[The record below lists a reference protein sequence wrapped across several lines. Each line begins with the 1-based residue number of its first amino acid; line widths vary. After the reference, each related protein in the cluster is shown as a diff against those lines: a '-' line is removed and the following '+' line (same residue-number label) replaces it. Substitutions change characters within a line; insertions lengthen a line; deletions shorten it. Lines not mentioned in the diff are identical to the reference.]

1 MRLIL
6 TFGLSVVT
14 ILFSSLILG
23 QQPVSNFTALPV
35 SVCQGQPVTFT
46 NTSTTNGGS
55 AITDYAWDF
64 GDGYND
70 SIPNTTHI
78 YNTPG
83 TYSVTLTVTNS
94 SGLADFELKT
104 NYIIVKPA
112 PITSFS
118 VNGLGCT
125 VPLTVTFNNTGS
137 SGAGYSYN
145 WNFGN
150 SQTSPIANPPSQT
163 YSSAGT
169 YNVSLTITNNASG
182 CVTTVVEPLVVSNFQ
197 AGMTLPSVVCVNQ
210 QVDIS
215 DNSTAGAN
223 VWNWNVLP
231 STGSYVNGTSNSSQN
246 PSFTFTAAGTYTIQ
260 LSAQNTASGCSGSA
274 SQTITV
280 QPTPAPTFTAT
291 PLTNC
296 APSNVTFTNTSVGG
310 TSYVWTFGDFS
321 SGANNTSN
329 QTSPS
334 HIYANNGTYDVTL
347 TMTTATGC
355 IGALTLN
362 DYITVTDVL
371 ADFEA
376 DITGGCD
383 PLVVNF
389 SDLSVDPNSSNQI
402 TSWSWNFGGGTPNT
416 FNGQNPPP
424 ITYPIGLFDVSLT
437 VTTQSGCVGTVTL
450 NDYITVGTIN
460 ALSFSVDTLINC
472 IKTDFEFTST
482 VSTTPANPNPSE
494 LTYFWD
500 FTDGTSTEDDP
511 TYQFTSDTGYF
522 DVMLVVDFRGC
533 KDTVQIDSFIYINAP
548 IAKFSPENTLFC
560 NQGNNIAVDFTDD
573 ATHGVPSDD
582 ILMIWQWGDGT
593 PNTILDDPQLDDANQ
608 GDFTHTYTNYG
619 SYTIQQVI
627 YNYTTGCSDS
637 ITANVDISFLNANF
651 TYSNDSICQGDT
663 LDMFDN
669 SQTWLT
675 APNPHPLQS
684 WSFSMGDNPPGTVNM
699 GDTAYYAYMQSGL
712 FNITLTTTNSVGCS
726 ASSVLPINVLA
737 PPFAVIAISP
747 DPAIGCSPFP
757 VTFTGNAF
765 PMPPYTIPID
775 SMMFQYSDDNSTQ
788 TLNYNSAGTIANH
801 TFVGTGIFYGEMIA
815 IDQFGCYS
823 APASVPITITQPNSF
838 FSVDNVIC
846 NGDSVITDN
855 SSTGEGNLSYE
866 WYLDDFTSAP
876 ISTSL
881 NAATVLTETG
891 IPFGQTTS
899 THDLFL
905 ITTDG
910 NGCKDT
916 IGNLISVSIP
926 WAVPTYNF
934 AGAAIG
940 PNGEYVCPP
949 LFGTFVDSSF
959 SYGAI
964 TDWTWVFGNGNQS
977 ILENPSN
984 TYVLPGT
991 YDLTLSII
999 DENGCTA
1006 DTTLLQY
1013 ITIGGPGA
1021 NPDWI
1026 QQVGQC
1032 AQGAQF
1038 VLINPVNVVNSVW
1051 TMGDN
1056 TTLTD
1061 SINFFY
1067 NYEQPGTYTPG
1078 VTLYDSLGCEVFYPL
1093 NPITVLDDGLTA
1105 SFTATPNPAE
1115 QDQLISFI
1123 DGSTS
1128 QQSTIVLWNWDFG
1141 NNQVLALNNATQT
1154 NSFPLAGSYSVT
1166 LTILDALGCQ
1176 DDYTLTVNIKDPE
1189 IWLPNV
1195 ITANGDGTNDLFTL
1209 PFDAFKD
1216 FNIVIIN
1223 RWGNTIHDGR
1233 RDPANPLFMWD
1244 GTTDNSGEKVTD
1256 GVYFYRLT
1264 GEMLGGTLVDKHG
1277 FVTVIESN

>member
-1 MRLIL
+1 MRLLKKPITAL
-6 TFGLSVVT
+6 
-14 ILFSSLILG
+14 LFIFCTSLVFSQL
-23 QQPVSNFTALPV
+23 PTANFTATPL
-35 SVCQGQPVTFT
+35 SVCEGQVVTFT
-46 NTSTTNGGS
+46 NTSTANGAS
-55 AITDYAWDF
+55 VITDYSWDF

-94 SGLADFELKT
+94 NGQADFELKT
-104 NYIIVKPA
+104 NYIVVKPA
-112 PITSFS
+112 PTTSFS

-125 VPLTVTFNNTGS
+125 VPLTVGFSNTGS
-137 SGAGYSYN
+137 SGANYSYN

-150 SQTSPIANPPSQT
+150 SQTSTLGVPPSQT
-163 YSSAGT
+163 YSTAGT
-169 YNVSLTITNNASG
+169 FTVSLTITNNTSG
-182 CVTTVVEPLVVSNFQ
+182 CSTTFSEPLVVSNYQ
-197 AGMTLPSVVCVNQ
+197 AGITLPSVVCVDQ
-210 QVDIS
+210 QVNIT

-223 VWNWNVLP
+223 TWNWNIAP
-231 STGSYVNGTSNSSQN
+231 STGTYVNGTTNASQN
-246 PSFTFTAAGTYTIQ
+246 PSFSFSAPGTYTIQ
-260 LSAQNTASGCSGSA
+260 LASQNTNSGCSGST

-280 QPTPAPTFTAT
+280 QPTPTPSFTAT

-310 TSYVWTFGDFS
+310 TSYAWTFGDFS
-321 SGANNTSN
+321 SGANNSSN

-334 HIYANNGTYDVTL
+334 HIFSNNGTYDVTL

-355 IGALTLN
+355 IGTTTLN
-362 DYITVTDVL
+362 DYITVTDVV
-371 ADFEA
+371 ADFSA

-389 SDLSVDPNSSNQI
+389 SDLSVDPNTSNQI

-416 FNGQNPPP
+416 FNGQTPPP
-424 ITYPIGLFDVSLT
+424 ITYQIGLFDVSLT
-437 VTTQSGCVGTVTL
+437 VTTQSGCVGTMTMT
-450 NDYITVGTIN
+450 DYITVGQIN
-460 ALSFSVDTLINC
+460 SLSFAVDTLINC

-482 VSTTPANPNPSE
+482 VSTTPSNPNPSE

-533 KDTVQIDSFIYINAP
+533 KDSIEIQNFIYIEAP
-548 IAKFSPENTLFC
+548 IAKFTPENTLFC
-560 NQGNNIAVDFTDD
+560 NQGSNIPVDFTDD
-573 ATHGVPSDD
+573 ATHGVLSDD

-637 ITANVDISFLNANF
+637 ITANVDISFLNAGF

-699 GDTAYYAYMQSGL
+699 GDTAYYAYNQSGL
-712 FNITLTTTNSVGCS
+712 FNITLTATNSVGCS
-726 ASSVLPINVLA
+726 ASSVLPINVIA
-737 PPFAVIAISP
+737 PPFAVLAVSP
-747 DPAIGCSPFP
+747 DPAVGCSPFP
-757 VTFTGNAF
+757 VTLTGNAF
-765 PMPPYTIPID
+765 PMPPYNIPID
-775 SMMFQYSDDNSTQ
+775 SMMFVYSDDSTSQ
-788 TLNYNSAGTIANH
+788 TVNYNPAGTVVNH
-801 TFVGTGIFYGEMIA
+801 TYVGTGVFYGEMIA
-815 IDQFGCYS
+815 IDQFGCFS
-823 APASVPITITQPNSF
+823 APASIPITITQPSSF

-846 NGDSVITDN
+846 NGDSITTDN
-855 SSTGEGNLSYE
+855 TSTGDGNLSYQ
-866 WYLDDFTSAP
+866 WFLDDFISAP
-876 ISTSL
+876 ISTSF
-881 NAATVLTETG
+881 NTSTVLTENG
-891 IPFGQTTS
+891 IPFGQTTA
-899 THDLFL
+899 THNLYL
-905 ITTDG
+905 ITTDE

-916 IGNLISVSIP
+916 IGNLISVVIP
-926 WAVPTYNF
+926 WAVPSFNF
-934 AGAAIG
+934 TGAAVG

-949 LFGTFVDSSF
+949 IFGTYADSSLT
-959 SYGAI
+959 YGSI
-964 TDWTWVFGNGNQS
+964 TNWSWNFGNGNQS
-977 ILENPSN
+977 IIQNPSN

-991 YDLTLSII
+991 YDLTLSIT
-999 DENGCTA
+999 DDNGCIA

-1013 ITIGGPGA
+1013 ITIGGPSA
-1021 NPDWI
+1021 EPDWL

-1038 VLINPVNVVNSVW
+1038 FLINPVNVINSVW

-1056 TTLTD
+1056 VTLND

-1067 NYEQPGTYTPG
+1067 NYDQPGTYTPG

-1105 SFTATPNPAE
+1105 NFTANPNPAE
-1115 QDQLISFI
+1115 QDQLISFV
-1123 DGSTS
+1123 DGSAS

-1141 NNQVLALNNATQT
+1141 LNQVTSLNNSTQL
-1154 NSFPLAGSYSVT
+1154 NSFPVAGSYPVI
-1166 LTILDALGCQ
+1166 LTVFDALGCQ
-1176 DDYTLTVNIKDPE
+1176 DDYTLIINIKDPD
-1189 IWLPNV
+1189 IWIPNV
-1195 ITANGDGTNDLFTL
+1195 ITANNDGTNDLFTL
-1209 PFDAFKD
+1209 PFDAFKE
-1216 FNIVIIN
+1216 FNIVIVN
-1223 RWGNTIHDGR
+1223 RWGNTIHEGTK
-1233 RDPANPLFMWD
+1233 DPANPLLMWD
-1244 GTTDNSGEKVTD
+1244 GTTDNSGTKVTD

-1264 GEMLGGTLVDKHG
+1264 GEMLGGTQVDKHG